1 MAHSLSRSLADT
13 RRIWLPPLTLM
24 LLMLLVELLGDSGR
38 QWLSFD
44 RAQIEAGQWWRFLSG
59 NLAHLGWYHWFLN
72 ELGLVVLILLC
83 PQALPWRVWLRRL
96 LWLSL
101 GMTLCLYLFVP
112 DMHNYVGMSGVIHG
126 LFVLGLMPQVLKRD
140 LIAIGCLAYL
150 LGKIGWELYAGA
162 AVSDEVAIGG
172 RVATE
177 SHFFG
182 VVAAFAYGLVF
193 RSFTG
198 REALVPAAVSPPKN
212 DQHPRQAP

>member
-1 MAHSLSRSLADT
+1 MITKSLYSSWRV
-13 RRIWLPPLTLM
+13 WLPPASLM
-24 LLMLLVELLGDSGR
+24 LLMFLVELFGDAGR
-38 QWLSFD
+38 SALSFD
-44 RAQIEAGQWWRFLSG
+44 RGQIAAGEWWRFLTG

-83 PQALPWRVWLRRL
+83 PEALPWRVWLRRL

-112 DMHNYVGMSGVIHG
+112 DLHNYVGMSGVIHG

-140 LIAIGCLAYL
+140 LIALGCLLYL

-162 AVSDEVAIGG
+162 AVSDEAAIGG

-198 REALVPAAVSPPKN
+198 REALAPAAVP
-212 DQHPRQAP
+212 APHTPHTS